1 MSQVRINALR
11 PEVPA
16 KTADYIDAKLA
27 QLQVE
32 HQKAMAQALAAI
44 TQRLDIQ
51 TQRLDDLEESVIHLT
66 QAQRSDDK
74 YSLTKAKL
82 IRLMKELGI
91 NDG

>member
-11 PEVPA
+11 PEVPP
-16 KTADYIDAKLA
+16 KTADYIDAKLE
-27 QLQVE
+27 QLQAE
-32 HQKAMAQALAAI
+32 QQKAIAKALAAI

-51 TQRLDDLEESVIHLT
+51 TQRLDDLEEAVIHLT

-82 IRLMKELGI
+82 VRLMKELGI